1 MGCERFRR
9 PEIVAA
15 TTWRAL
21 ALVASPV
28 GVVVRVLS
36 SVACGAAIAARRVLR
51 PVSQIRAQGLL
62 MRLRPATSERGQAL
76 IEFAF
81 VFPVLLIFLL
91 ALTDFGIA
99 LDRREVTQHA
109 AREGTRKGA
118 VGWTVREIEDE
129 VVNQSQG
136 VLSEDNIEVCYV
148 DVDANGSALEAG
160 DNVRVTIDFTYE
172 FSVGAGELLNAIG
185 AGVPGIHM
193 TPTAES
199 RLEAAVGAGTEC
211 LP

>member
-1 MGCERFRR
+1 MGCESSRR
-9 PEIVAA
+9 PRIVAA
-15 TTWRAL
+15 TTWPAL
-21 ALVASPV
+21 ALVVSPICV
-28 GVVVRVLS
+28 LVRVLGA
-36 SVACGAAIAARRVLR
+36 VACGAANAALRVLR
-51 PVSQIRAQGLL
+51 YVSHVRAPGQL

-81 VFPVLLIFLL
+81 VFPVLLVFLL

-99 LDRREVTQHA
+99 LDRREVIQHA

-118 VGWTVREIEDE
+118 VGWTVSEIEDE

-136 VLSEDNIEVCYV
+136 VLSAGDIEVCYV

-160 DNVRVTIDFTYE
+160 DNVRVSIDFTYE

-185 AGVPGIHM
+185 AGVPSIHM
-193 TPTAES
+193 TPSAES

-211 LP
+211 P